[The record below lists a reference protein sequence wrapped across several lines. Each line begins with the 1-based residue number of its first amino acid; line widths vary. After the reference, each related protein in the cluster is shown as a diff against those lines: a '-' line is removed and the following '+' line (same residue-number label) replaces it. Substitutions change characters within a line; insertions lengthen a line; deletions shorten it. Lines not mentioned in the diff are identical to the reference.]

1 MSNCNF
7 EILDIQ
13 QAANVN
19 DLTHPGAEDYYAVM
33 DDAIEWIRQEV
44 KDLSR
49 QESTHKKFACES
61 TSETRLAA

>member
-44 KDLSR
+44 KDLREGANKS
-49 QESTHKKFACES
+49 
-61 TSETRLAA
+61 LI